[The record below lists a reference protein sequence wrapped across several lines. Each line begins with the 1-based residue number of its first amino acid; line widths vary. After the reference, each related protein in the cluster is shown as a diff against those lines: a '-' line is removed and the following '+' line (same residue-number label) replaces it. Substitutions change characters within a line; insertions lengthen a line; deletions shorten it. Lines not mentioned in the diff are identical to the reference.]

1 MSMSTDVLFN
11 GSYGWVRMQPEEL
24 TSTLTLATLKLRL
37 LVKNHEIDALAFC
50 GSSGSALAFHLAIL
64 LKIPLMY
71 VRKEQ
76 EKSHSIS
83 PVECNT
89 DRIIRNYLIVDDL
102 ICSGDTVNHIIDSIH
117 SYATFVKGIRGCEHQ
132 PIPECKG
139 IFLYADPRQSKFSY
153 GGKEIP
159 VFQ

>member
-1 MSMSTDVLFN
+1 MSTDVLFN
-11 GSYGWVRMQPEEL
+11 GSYGWARMQPEEL

-50 GSSGSALAFHLAIL
+50 GSSGSAIAFHLAIL
-64 LKIPLMY
+64 IKIPLIY
-71 VRKEQ
+71 VRKEKEQ
-76 EKSHSIS
+76 SHSINT
-83 PVECNT
+83 VECNT

-102 ICSGDTVNHIIDSIH
+102 VFSGDTANYIIDSICE
-117 SYATFVKGIRGCEHQ
+117 YAASVRKLRGSHQ

-139 IFLYADPRQSKFSY
+139 IFLYSDTATRTFSY
-153 GGKEIP
+153 DGKKVP